1 MLERLVESLKLRL
14 SLAII
19 RVEQAFSRAW
29 ATLRARWRKTVSQPD
44 SPSPSEHGE
53 PAAKKTRKRKP
64 KR

>member
-1 MLERLVESLKLRL
+1 MLEKLVEHLRLRL

-29 ATLRARWRKTVSQPD
+29 ATLRGRWRKTVNQPA

-53 PAAKKTRKRKP
+53 PAARKTRKRKP